1 MTQMQGTRSYY
12 PGYETEPFTEEI
24 NRFVGGHFEYHDAHQ
39 VDFILDGEDGKIHV
53 IVGDEDGN
61 QQKIMFSES
70 KEVDLAVAGPYG
82 LHNSYTEEAS
92 TVYVIYAAWNSYT
105 NPEESLDYLVTD
117 DTAFE
122 GCIFAVPSG
131 TVVNAAVIATLTG
144 NFDAYSKPLGFF
156 ANSAGSNILNFL
168 SVDRKTERYHAVDF
182 GQVVLSAGVAVAAAK
197 IDLSDFVPCEACRVR
212 LYIHATQTGVDPVPN
227 VLISLDDG
235 TTIYDV
241 AQSGTMGGAAIGQVT
256 WWSLIFDIDV
266 IQADLTD
273 MLEYIWS
280 GAPTG
285 GLNVYVQ
292 AVQLFE

>member
-82 LHNSYTEEAS
+82 LHNSYAEAAS
-92 TVYVIYAAWNSYT
+92 TCYVIYAAWNSYT

-131 TVVNAAVIATLTG
+131 TVVNAAVIAALTG

-156 ANSAGSNILNFL
+156 TNDDQSDILGFY
-168 SVDRKTERYHAVDF
+168 SVDRKTIRYHATDF
-182 GQVVLSAGVAVAAAK
+182 GIVALNNGVEEAETAISLVG
-197 IDLSDFVPCEACRVR
+197 IVPEEACRIR
-212 LYIHATQTGVDPVPN
+212 LYVAADQTDDDPVSN
-227 VLISLDDG
+227 VLISIFDG
-235 TTIYDV
+235 TTVYDV
-241 AQSGTMGGAAIGQVT
+241 LQSGTLGAGAIGEVT
-256 WWSLIFDIDV
+256 WLRDIFDIDV
-266 IQADLTD
+266 INAVATL
-273 MLEYIWS
+273 LYYIWS
-280 GAPTG
+280 DTPTG
-285 GLNVYVQ
+285 GLDVYVQ